1 MINIFKRLPVY
12 IKIYANKIEITNLKT
27 DHTVSRSSLKDF
39 SSTRLLV
46 AEFNIAETLIGDIL
60 KEMGI
65 KNKTLKIIIQQIDSF
80 EKELFETEKRILR
93 DLAEQAG
100 GAEIYLVNR
109 KKVMSKEE
117 VNDFLLTV

>member
-1 MINIFKRLPVY
+1 MNIFRRLPVY
-12 IKIYANKIEITNLKT
+12 IKIYANKVEITNIKT
-27 DHTVSRSSLKDF
+27 DHTVSRSPLKNF
-39 SSTRLLV
+39 SSNRLLV
-46 AEFNIAETLIGDIL
+46 AEFNIAENLIKDIL

-65 KNKTLKIIIQQIDSF
+65 GNKNLKIIIQQIDGF

-100 GAEIYLVNR
+100 ATEIYLVNR

-117 VNDFLLTV
+117 VNDFLLTA